1 MTNSSSQKNRKKK
14 LFKWKTRDSLVLG
27 VSILFVLCWFIG
39 KQNFKA
45 YVDPFLN
52 KAWPEAE
59 SYSYIS
65 ENHAEVLDE
74 NGSVMGYMA
83 QGEGDGYGGPLT
95 VGVAVDTSGN
105 VISLAILEYRETPS
119 FFQKVIKTGLLKD
132 LAQRGIYDDVP
143 YAENLDGVSGATMT
157 FRALAESVEE
167 AVTIVGV
174 QSFDVEPTEKTEDI
188 LFRLPEI
195 ILLALF
201 AVAVLR
207 RKVLKGKIGKQLRWL
222 TLITGFIF
230 IGFILNRPFV
240 LSHINMVLLGYW
252 PDWHI
257 HLYWYILIIGLFLF
271 KAKEE
276 WNTYCYDFCPFGAC
290 QEILAQIG
298 GAQNRAVQW
307 PKLLLWL
314 QRTLA
319 IAAVAM
325 ALLFRNPGFSS
336 FEIFGTL
343 FDLNGSNYQFALLA
357 IILPLSLFIY
367 RPWCNYLCPLHKN
380 TLEGLFD
387 RIRKNTQLLIQTIS
401 LRWKRN

>member
-1 MTNSSSQKNRKKK
+1 
-14 LFKWKTRDSLVLG
+14 
-27 VSILFVLCWFIG
+27 
-39 KQNFKA
+39 
-45 YVDPFLN
+45 
-52 KAWPEAE
+52 
-59 SYSYIS
+59 
-65 ENHAEVLDE
+65 
-74 NGSVMGYMA
+74 MGYMA